1 MNKNWGDKLLDDLKV
16 IVKMLFWVYLFV
28 TPMAFGNLIWAWL
41 SNDFTNFI
49 FYSSL
54 AFAGGLLIIRLLKTY
69 WADK

>member
-49 FYSSL
+49 F
-54 AFAGGLLIIRLLKTY
+54 
-69 WADK
+69 